1 MVSSGSGSEPV
12 LNLAEIVAGLRATG
26 AEFEDVE
33 VKRAAGG
40 VPETLAS
47 TLAAFANARGGII
60 VLGLDERQGFAANG
74 VPDAVAMRNAVVST
88 AREKLTPSLAPSVE
102 VVLFEGANLVVAEVE
117 PLPPAQRP
125 CYVTTKGLYGG
136 AYVRVGDG
144 DQRLSPYEIDRLR
157 ENAGQPRWDE
167 EPVAQATVQDLDG
180 DVISRL
186 IEHAR
191 RRSPRVFGDVDEADA
206 LAMLSILV
214 RHEGTLVPSL
224 AGLLSVGLYPQ
235 QFFPQLM
242 VTVAVHPHAERGRA
256 GPGGVRFLDSATLG
270 GPVPDMVVDAIQA
283 VQRNLRVVSR
293 VIGAGRLDQW
303 EIEPEVIREAIVN
316 ALMHRDYSPQ
326 ARGTQVQVDV
336 FPDRVEVSSP
346 GGLFGNVRLEGLGEI
361 GTSSSRNPRLA
372 ALLQETG
379 DPVTG
384 RPVAENRGSGV
395 SMMIDQVRQDTG
407 SVPLFTA
414 NLDQFRVVIPRGSPV
429 TPEFLGLLG
438 QHTDTGR
445 LSDTQIAAIALA
457 QSGYDIDRAVLRRL
471 GLPPDKARRELAD
484 LVARG
489 LLRPRKARDEGP
501 YRLNIELSSGNQP
514 LAPPRLPGNGLGA
527 RIMAALH
534 GVEDASREELQRAT
548 GTTRSRLT
556 SVLQELTES
565 GFIEATAPPHNPNRR
580 YRAVR

>member
-1 MVSSGSGSEPV
+1 MD
-12 LNLAEIVAGLRATG
+12 LAEVIAGLRVAG

-47 TLAAFANARGGII
+47 TLAAFANARGGIVI
-60 VLGLDERQGFAANG
+60 LGLDERQGFAATG
-74 VPDAVAMRNAVVST
+74 VPDATATRNAVVST

-102 VVLFEGANLVVAEVE
+102 IAPFEGVNLVVAEVE

-136 AYVRVGDG
+136 AYIRVGEG
-144 DQRLSPYEIDRLR
+144 DQRLTPYEIDRLR

-167 EPVAQATVQDLDG
+167 EPVVQATVQDLNRDAF
-180 DVISRL
+180 SRL
-186 IEHAR
+186 IENAR
-191 RRSPRVFGDVDEADA
+191 RRSPRVFGSTGEADA
-206 LAMLSILV
+206 LAMLGILV
-214 RHEGTLVPSL
+214 RHEGVLVPSL
-224 AGLLSVGLYPQ
+224 AGLLSVGRYPQ

-242 VTVAVHPHAERGRA
+242 VTVAVYPHAERGRS
-256 GPGGVRFLDSATLG
+256 GPGGIRFLDSAALG
-270 GPVPDMVVDAIQA
+270 GPVPDMVVDTLQA

-346 GGLFGNVRLEGLGEI
+346 GGLFGNVRLEGLGES

-395 SMMIDQVRQDTG
+395 SMMIDRVRQDIG
-407 SVPLFTA
+407 VVPLFAA
-414 NLDQFRVVIPRGSPV
+414 NLDQFRVAIPRSSPV
-429 TPEFLGLLG
+429 TSEFLSSLRD
-438 QHTDTGR
+438 HTDIGR
-445 LSDTQIAAIALA
+445 LSDVQLAALA
-457 QSGYDIDRAVLRRL
+457 LAHSGYDVDQAVFRRL
-471 GLPPDKARRELAD
+471 GVPPGGARGELAD
-484 LVARG
+484 LVALG
-489 LLRPRKARDEGP
+489 LLRSRKARGEGP
-501 YRLNIELSSGNQP
+501 YRLSIDLDSGSQST
-514 LAPPRLPGNGLGA
+514 APGQLPGNGLGVKV
-527 RIMAALH
+527 MAALRE
-534 GVEDASREELQRAT
+534 VKDASREELQRAT
-548 GTTRSRLT
+548 GATRSRLT
-556 SVLQELTES
+556 SVLQELVDL
-565 GFIEATAPPHNPNRR
+565 GFVEATAPRRSPNRR